1 MFYGILNQKLQLP
14 SGAMLSE
21 DIQDLLERMLLKV
34 PESRPTLEEVL
45 KHHWCGGHTLQQI
58 NLKLLQPPFK
68 PNLLKYNF
76 DDSEFGGQ

>member
-1 MFYGILNQKLQLP
+1 MFYGILNQKLQIP

-45 KHHWCGGHTLQQI
+45 
-58 NLKLLQPPFK
+58 
-68 PNLLKYNF
+68 
-76 DDSEFGGQ
+76 